1 MLKKLTTLSMA
12 LLFPVMA
19 SAYAPKKE
27 ALLVG
32 VEQYKSGE
40 SLPGIGLD
48 IKRMRELLEKRGF
61 HVRVLFNQDATS
73 NNVKSALYSYR
84 NLSSNDTF
92 FFYDSSHGTQVPD
105 LNGDEKDG
113 KDEAYVL
120 YDANFNISNEEGL
133 LIDDQLERLLAYI
146 PAKKVMF
153 VDTCHSGTSYK
164 SFSRNA
170 VTKSKRV
177 ASNFKYKSTKGILGT
192 VPKVQN
198 LVVLTASSD
207 KQKSIATSEGS
218 LFTEAVYNSWRVKP
232 NITFKGLQQE
242 ATKQIANACRRDN
255 DLVPS
260 TPNLFTTNQVFINT
274 PINDFLQVN
283 VRVNPTKY
291 LVEEYLDG
299 LMAQGKVG
307 QLGLNSKNYYNKGE
321 HITLNIDTLG
331 QQGHLYI
338 LTSKESENEI
348 DVLYPNPYYQN
359 VNEVWRGRF
368 TFPSTSKPF
377 ALQATNNSS
386 GLERT
391 VIYAILSESV
401 IPELEVSRVGYNKF
415 QSIFKDL
422 NGQSNLKGAL
432 KDILIKRK
440 QNRISIAKVAFSV
453 GK

>member
-1 MLKKLTTLSMA
+1 MIKKLTTLSMA
-12 LLFPVMA
+12 LLFPIMA

-32 VEQYKSGE
+32 VAQYKSGE
-40 SLPGIGLD
+40 MLPGIGLD

-61 HVRVLFNQDATS
+61 HVKVLFNQSATS
-73 NNVKSALYSYR
+73 DNVKSTLYSYR

-105 LNGDEKDG
+105 LNGDEADG
-113 KDEAYVL
+113 LDEAYVL
-120 YDANFNISNEEGL
+120 YDVNKNISNEEGL

-146 PAKKVMF
+146 PAKKVMM

-170 VTKSKRV
+170 VTKSKKI

-192 VPKVQN
+192 VPKVKN

-218 LFTEAVYNSWRVKP
+218 LFTEAVYNSWKVEPK
-232 NITFKGLQQE
+232 ITFKGLQE
-242 ATKQIANACRRDN
+242 ETTKQIANACKSDS

-260 TPNLFTTNQVFINT
+260 TPNLFTTKQVFINT
-274 PINDFLQVN
+274 PIDDFLQVN
-283 VRVNPTKY
+283 VRVNSTKY

-307 QLGLNSKNYYNKGE
+307 RLGLSSKNYYNNGE

-331 QQGHLYI
+331 QQGHLYL
-338 LTSKESENEI
+338 LTSKKSENEI

-368 TFPSTSKPF
+368 AFPTASKPF
-377 ALQATNNSS
+377 AFQATNNSG

-391 VIYAILSESV
+391 VVYAILSESV

-422 NGQSNLKGAL
+422 NGQSNLKDAV

-440 QNRISIAKVAFSV
+440 QNHISIAKITFSV
-453 GK
+453 GR